1 MTNNVISEIQNKFSS
16 CADFAK
22 REAKNKAGSTFTLF
36 YIINLCQKQY
46 VSESIIK
53 PLILSDIVLT
63 KENITSQMA
72 ALPMSECTDID
83 TCIQKL
89 LLGNAVVIIEDNKG
103 SAAYAIDS
111 KNDDNRSIS
120 EPDSEVVVRGPRQGF
135 IESAE
140 ANVTLLRK
148 IIKSTSLKVI
158 NKTVG
163 YDSNTSVKVMYYEGI
178 AREDILKNV
187 LEKIDSIK
195 ISSCI
200 DSGYL
205 EQFFQAKKHPFLSEV
220 GNSEKP
226 DKVAAKILGGRIA
239 IICDGSPVVLT
250 VPYLFI
256 EGLQSSEDYLKNKF
270 YATFSRILRML
281 GLIISLYLPAAYVAI
296 IGFHKGALPYSLYKL
311 QTQQRSDIP
320 FGIFTEMLIILTIFE
335 LIREVGVRIPKAVGN
350 SLSIVGGLIL
360 GDAAIKAGI
369 ASETAIMIAA
379 LTAICNYM
387 NPTFMNIGVLV
398 RFANLFL
405 AKAFGFFGLSASL
418 ILICT
423 SLCSKYSLGVPY
435 LSPIAP
441 INKNILNDTLTV
453 FPKKSIKK
461 EQDELIRYGK
471 K

>member
-1 MTNNVISEIQNKFSS
+1 MTKNVISEIENKFSS

-22 REAKNKAGSTFTLF
+22 RQAKNKAGKEFTIF

-53 PLILSDIVLT
+53 PLILSDIDLT
-63 KENITSQMA
+63 KDTLTSQMA

-83 TCIQKL
+83 TCIQKI
-89 LLGNAVVIIEDNKG
+89 LLGNALVITEDRNNII
-103 SAAYAIDS
+103 AYAIDS
-111 KNDDNRSIS
+111 KNDDGRGIS
-120 EPDSEVVVRGPRQGF
+120 EPDSETVVRGPRQGF

-148 IIKSTSLKVI
+148 IIKSPSLKVI
-158 NKTVG
+158 NKSIGNDT
-163 YDSNTSVKVMYYEGI
+163 NTSIKVMYYEGI
-178 AREDILKNV
+178 ARQDLLKKV
-187 LEKIDSIK
+187 LDKIDEIK
-195 ISSCI
+195 IPSCI

-205 EQFFQAKKHPFLSEV
+205 EQFLQSKKHPFLSEV

-226 DKVAAKILGGRIA
+226 DKVASKILGGRIA

-250 VPYLFI
+250 IPYLFI
-256 EGLQSSEDYLKNKF
+256 EGIQSSEDYLKNKF
-270 YATFSRILRML
+270 YATFSRILRIF
-281 GLIISLYLPAAYVAI
+281 GLLISLYLPAVYVAI

-320 FGIFTEMLIILTIFE
+320 FGIFTEMLIILIIFE
-335 LIREVGVRIPKAVGN
+335 LIREVGIRIPKAVGN

-379 LTAICNYM
+379 LTAICNFM
-387 NPTFMNIGVLV
+387 NPPFMNIGVLV
-398 RFANLFL
+398 RFTNLFL
-405 AKAFGFFGLSASL
+405 AKAFGFFGLATSI
-418 ILICT
+418 ILICA
-423 SLCSKYSLGVPY
+423 SMCSKYSFGVPY
-435 LSPIAP
+435 LSPLAP
-441 INKNILNDTLTV
+441 INKKILNDTLTV
-453 FPKKSIKK
+453 FPKESLKN
-461 EQDELIRYGK
+461 EQDELIPYGK